1 MDKNELIRLKNELV
15 DRESFQKYINEH
27 KIRSANEFSK
37 HSSTLYK
44 RLNSLG
50 FSREVI
56 YYGNDKPTISVPKRH
71 FIGFDDLE
79 SFQSYINE
87 NKIESPSDFYKRDKQ
102 LYNYYHN

>member
-27 KIRSANEFSK
+27 KIRSADEFSK

-50 FSREVI
+50 FSREVT
-56 YYGNDKPTISVPKRH
+56 YYGNDKPKPPPHRRSA
-71 FIGFDDLE
+71 
-79 SFQSYINE
+79 
-87 NKIESPSDFYKRDKQ
+87 SPAVRPSLRRSCPR
-102 LYNYYHN
+102 